1 MKQTNQKIW
10 CISSVLTLILLFFV
24 SLRNA
29 QAPQPAI
36 TQGRL
41 ISFPLS
47 EQLYPRNLSNNQA
60 TVTFSVRMLASGQF
74 NRLRLVIYRD
84 LNNNEVYFDDGLPQV
99 NTTIPFTS
107 GTLVGDSVTINFSD
121 HTILAELR
129 QYAFVLWGIRP
140 DNSDAQLNVVTGV
153 VAGDTYIIQGQ
164 SNSYAERRVNA
175 QANIENGSLRRFVKS
190 FGGSHPNGVTAY
202 SRTWGEGN
210 GDINNF
216 GNHNVGMWG
225 LRLGTQ
231 IAATENI
238 PVAIFC
244 GGYGDKINIF
254 QESSGAYI
262 SAGGENNY
270 RRLRRRLSDAGL
282 QNSVRGIF
290 WWQGES
296 DGIIDNNKTSKG
308 DYINIFN
315 NILTSWRADYP
326 ALEKVFIIQIKLGC
340 YVGAPPINSAMDIM
354 QAQLDLAKSDNQIE
368 IFSSQNLDHIF
379 ETDNGEPG
387 GIPEPGWFCHYGYF
401 DGYEKAAN
409 LFLPTV
415 RQELYGELY
424 VDNSRS
430 SFPTAADITSTGVP
444 ATQVTVELNNLN
456 DTYSILPLG
465 SDNIRDYFRIE
476 GGSGG
481 YVITSVAIQGRSI
494 RINFNNPNGAVP
506 TAVSYFGRQQ
516 FGAPVIQNSGGHAIV
531 AFTQPIVGGSLPA
544 DPLSLTVARNG
555 SAHQLRWKAESNER
569 FDHFVVEKGEARN
582 SFTSIQEVFGTG
594 QNGTVQY
601 NFTDNKPNTNVSH
614 YRIRAVQMDGKELF
628 SQVVTVNNRLNNV
641 KEFRVY
647 PNPVAGSANA
657 TINMNESSLATINLH
672 DASGRLLSSRK
683 LQLQK
688 GNNQFS
694 LGELLDYNPGTYIVR
709 VITATETQQ
718 LRVVKAK

>member
-24 SLRNA
+24 SLSNA
-29 QAPQPAI
+29 QPTYPSI
-36 TQGRL
+36 TEGRFL
-41 ISFPLS
+41 AWPMSN
-47 EQLYPRNLSNNQA
+47 QLYPRNLNNNQA
-60 TVTFSVRMLASGQF
+60 TIPVSIRMLAASQF
-74 NRLRLVIYRD
+74 NILRIEFYRD
-84 LNNNEVYFDDGLPQV
+84 LNNNENYFDDGGPV
-99 NTTIPFTS
+99 STTDRTFAS
-107 GTLVGDSVTINFSD
+107 GTISNDSVTINFPSYVI
-121 HTILAELR
+121 TAELR
-129 QYAFVLWGIRP
+129 QYAFRLFGVRP
-140 DNSDAQLNVVTGV
+140 NNTTEILDVVVGV

-164 SNSYAERRVNA
+164 SNSYAEKRVSQEANVLNA
-175 QANIENGSLRRFVKS
+175 TLRRFVKS
-190 FGGSHPNGVTAY
+190 YGGSDPSGITGYTRNWGV
-202 SRTWGEGN
+202 GD

-216 GNHNVGMWG
+216 GDYNVGMWG

-254 QESSGAYI
+254 QESSGAYL
-262 SAGGENNY
+262 SSGGENNY
-270 RRLRRRLSDAGL
+270 RRLRRRLSDAGV

-296 DGIIDNNKTSKG
+296 DGIIDNNKTSKN

-315 NILTSWRADYP
+315 TILTSWRNDYP
-326 ALEKVFIIQIKLGC
+326 ALEKIFIIQIKLGC
-340 YVGAPPINSAMDIM
+340 YVGAPPINSALDIM
-354 QAQLDLAKSDNQIE
+354 QAQLELAKSDNDIE

-379 ETDNGEPG
+379 ETGG
-387 GIPEPGWFCHYGYF
+387 GIPNPGWYCHYGYTN
-401 DGYEKAAN
+401 GYEKAAN

-415 RQELYGELY
+415 RQELYGEPY

-430 SFPTAADITSTGVP
+430 GYPTAADITSTGAP

-456 DTYSILPLG
+456 DTYSIVPLAP
-465 SDNIRDYFRIE
+465 DNIRDFFRIE
-476 GGSGG
+476 GGTGG
-481 YVITSVAIQGRSI
+481 YVVTSVAIQGRSI
-494 RINFNNPNGAVP
+494 RINFNNPNNQVP

-544 DPLSLTVARNG
+544 DPLSLTVSRNG
-555 SAHQLRWKAESNER
+555 SSHQLRWKAESNER
-569 FDHFVVEKGEARN
+569 FDHFVVEKGETRN
-582 SFTSIQEVFGTG
+582 TFKAIQDVFGTG

-601 NFTDNKPNTNVSH
+601 DFTDNKPNANVSH
-614 YRIRAVQMDGKELF
+614 YRIRAIQMDGKELF